1 MEAQIEST
9 VGMVLG
15 FWKINA
21 FGPIA
26 QGPTSHVWIKW
37 IVKMCYT
44 FILLM
49 CLKFS
54 YVILELCENIFLERY
69 VIFFHVI

>member
-26 QGPTSHVWIKW
+26 QGPTSHV
-37 IVKMCYT
+37 
-44 FILLM
+44 
-49 CLKFS
+49 
-54 YVILELCENIFLERY
+54 
-69 VIFFHVI
+69 